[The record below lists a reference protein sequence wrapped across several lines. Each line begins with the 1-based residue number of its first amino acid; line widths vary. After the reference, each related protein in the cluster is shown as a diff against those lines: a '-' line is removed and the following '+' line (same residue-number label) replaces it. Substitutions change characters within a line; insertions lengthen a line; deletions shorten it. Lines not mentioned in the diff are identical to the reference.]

1 MNGGKQFQ
9 FIFGVNP
16 VLEKLKASPQ
26 EVLEVL
32 MFPGRSR
39 AALRLIE
46 DRAKAQGLR
55 VRYLKSQQLDRI
67 AEGSRHQGVIAKVES
82 YSYAFF
88 DALLQALP
96 PSTGHDWILCLDG
109 LNDPRNFGALLRCA
123 EGAGIRHVII
133 PKDRSVEVTPAV
145 MKTSAGAAHYVKIYR
160 VSNLRR
166 AILALKEKGYWAVGL
181 DAKARDSLYEK
192 LYPEK
197 LVIVLGSEGRGIRPL
212 VLQECDFLVSIP
224 MRGKIASLNVAA
236 AGSIFFYELLRQ
248 KERP

>member
-1 MNGGKQFQ
+1 MNDRKRVQFL
-9 FIFGVNP
+9 FGVNP

-26 EVLEVL
+26 EVLEV
-32 MFPGRSR
+32 MMSPGGSR
-39 AALRLIE
+39 ATLRLIE
-46 DRAKAQGLR
+46 ERAKARGLR
-55 VRYLKSQQLDRI
+55 VRYLRSDQLNRI

-82 YSYAFF
+82 YSYASF

-96 PSTGHDWILCLDG
+96 ASTGHDWILCLDG

-133 PKDRSVEVTPAV
+133 PKDRSVDVTPAV
-145 MKTSAGAAHYVKIYR
+145 VKTSAGAVHYVEIYR

-166 AILALKEKGYWAVGL
+166 AILSLKEKGYWAVGL
-181 DAKARDSLYEK
+181 DAKARESLYEK
-192 LYPEK
+192 AYPDK

-212 VLQECDFLVSIP
+212 LLQECDFLVSIP

-236 AGSIFFYELLRQ
+236 AGGIFFYELLRQ
-248 KERP
+248 GNRP